1 MVKRKRKRNRRRKP
15 LSRKAA
21 AKVAAIRRAG
31 KHVVKEELDALRKIL
46 ESHKGPSNAVSN
58 AGLAAALWGEL
69 LQGQRD
75 IARERKLRTRVL
87 QLRKSGCPIALYI
100 GKGNGYFW
108 ADGSAESLQ
117 ALRETSEMF
126 DHRADTSHKIAA
138 RLVGMD
144 LIDYQAQRAAA
155 KIDDEAEQEKQE
167 AALRTFVERVTRNPL
182 TMKIFVRVVGERMS
196 EDEKAEL
203 EAERAQLAAL
213 RAKIREQLAGLM
225 ALVA

>member
-1 MVKRKRKRNRRRKP
+1 MAKRKRKRRRKP

-31 KHVVKEELDALRKIL
+31 KPVVKDELDSLRTIM
-46 ESHKGPSNAVSN
+46 ESHKGPSKAISS
-58 AGLAAALWGEL
+58 AALTAALWGEVEDGL
-69 LQGQRD
+69 RD
-75 IARERKLRTRVL
+75 RDRERKLRTRVL
-87 QLRKSGCPIALYI
+87 QLRNSGCPIALRI
-100 GKGNGYFW
+100 GQGNGYFW

-117 ALRETSEMF
+117 ALRDTSEMF
-126 DHRADTSHKIAA
+126 DRRADTSHKIAA

-155 KIDDEAEQEKQE
+155 KIDDESEQEKQE

-203 EAERAQLAAL
+203 EAERAELAAV